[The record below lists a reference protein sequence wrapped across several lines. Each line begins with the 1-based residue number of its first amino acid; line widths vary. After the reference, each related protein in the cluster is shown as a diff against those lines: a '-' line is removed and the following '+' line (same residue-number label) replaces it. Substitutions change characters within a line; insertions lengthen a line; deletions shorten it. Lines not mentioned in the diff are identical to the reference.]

1 MLQHLELNQE
11 IFIEDLHCVAHQ
23 GHKVKR
29 ESPCPE
35 GTEVFVEQ
43 TSSQIIPTLFS
54 KCYDMVMHKN
64 QKGKLN
70 MCQERIA

>member
-1 MLQHLELNQE
+1 MRIYTVWHTRDTRLKGKALVLKGLKFLWN
-11 IFIEDLHCVAHQ
+11 
-23 GHKVKR
+23 R
-29 ESPCPE
+29 
-35 GTEVFVEQ
+35 Q

-54 KCYDMVMHKN
+54 KCYDMVMHNN